1 MMPDLSLP
9 LGRQGRQDPH
19 FSDDETTRF
28 VFYWCL
34 LWVTLHYLAWPLW
47 QRRRVLGLIC
57 SPTPVERYRRRL
69 CRSQVYCSLAVLG
82 GLRLLLGCRWSA
94 QDLLYAYSD
103 EHQVLFSM
111 AIGHWL
117 VSVWEDLQNWTFLR
131 GGLSAKD
138 TQNGGDP
145 SYFLWQ
151 AYLVHHLVAAVAFA
165 CALRMRVCTGLAA
178 FGLIFELPV
187 LYMNHREFIVYA
199 EQPVEWFQD
208 IRQVELFWSTLILW
222 WRLAR
227 GVPTMVYI
235 YSLIFWS
242 EDLARLSNK
251 EAWTYHGMAIFF
263 SVLNWALAS
272 TYLGAWQKKDLEVAS
287 SAAATEF
294 EEKFRELLK
303 PDDEVQLAEK
313 EKKAEESSIA
323 QDIPEVVKK
332 PLMQVPPEMFAKAQG
347 EEGQLWLEIDNV
359 AYDLTEFLGKH
370 PGGDSILRKFAGK
383 DASKAFHKAK
393 HSMQA
398 KMQMQMY
405 CLGPMMKELKVYRMF
420 EHTTEVRTLFFR
432 FMQVSALLAAACW
445 MLPNSYYPSVRSLH
459 AETTMNRLLAPGLVF
474 TLGSSTLIM
483 PGRSRFNPA
492 NWTCGALYFAACFTS
507 LLVGLELARRPV
519 VSSTWPSGLEIGTV
533 LIFVVEELLIHLDA
547 EGWKFLFW
555 RRNTLAAALVIL
567 SWHWRGATLDMVDQS
582 PEHALGGALIGISVP
597 MLCRLGSSN
606 QEAVMDQAF
615 QGLALTSFFC
625 FPCLLYLLM
634 PETDG
639 IRTLVSHA
647 WESWTINTLVMA
659 FGASISALVFV
670 ALVLS
675 DACNSGGKMA
685 SRTVGIMF
693 SLAALLRSGFSSW
706 RWLLRLAWYTLIG
719 TLGLRNVAVLNDQ
732 QEKGKLGEVG
742 VEKIAV
748 RASLE
753 LFYLV
758 LGALIWQVLQG
769 SMKYV
774 VNALMPQELQF
785 YAPWLPFFELGE
797 DVDIGVAAYY
807 APKEALKS
815 KDGPQHFVCSMRHM
829 DTAHPEGQRDL
840 QLQRNTAREMWM
852 KCKDTSIG
860 GLVANVNCFFP
871 RLSGST
877 HCKEINLSGW
887 VSSEAA
893 EAWSAKHSGLPGVQS
908 QSSRGQMR
916 TLGSMQAI
924 LKPHGEIR
932 HQDRCSSCARLSESE
947 TLGEKA
953 PERCRY
959 CGKKNYGYPFF

>member
-1 MMPDLSLP
+1 
-9 LGRQGRQDPH
+9 
-19 FSDDETTRF
+19 
-28 VFYWCL
+28 
-34 LWVTLHYLAWPLW
+34 
-47 QRRRVLGLIC
+47 
-57 SPTPVERYRRRL
+57 
-69 CRSQVYCSLAVLG
+69 
-82 GLRLLLGCRWSA
+82 
-94 QDLLYAYSD
+94 
-103 EHQVLFSM
+103 
-111 AIGHWL
+111 
-117 VSVWEDLQNWTFLR
+117 
-131 GGLSAKD
+131 
-138 TQNGGDP
+138 
-145 SYFLWQ
+145 
-151 AYLVHHLVAAVAFA
+151 
-165 CALRMRVCTGLAA
+165 
-178 FGLIFELPV
+178 
-187 LYMNHREFIVYA
+187 
-199 EQPVEWFQD
+199 
-208 IRQVELFWSTLILW
+208 
-222 WRLAR
+222 
-227 GVPTMVYI
+227 
-235 YSLIFWS
+235 
-242 EDLARLSNK
+242 
-251 EAWTYHGMAIFF
+251 
-263 SVLNWALAS
+263 
-272 TYLGAWQKKDLEVAS
+272 
-287 SAAATEF
+287 
-294 EEKFRELLK
+294 
-303 PDDEVQLAEK
+303 
-313 EKKAEESSIA
+313 
-323 QDIPEVVKK
+323 
-332 PLMQVPPEMFAKAQG
+332 
-347 EEGQLWLEIDNV
+347 
-359 AYDLTEFLGKH
+359 
-370 PGGDSILRKFAGK
+370 
-383 DASKAFHKAK
+383 
-393 HSMQA
+393 
-398 KMQMQMY
+398 
-405 CLGPMMKELKVYRMF
+405 
-420 EHTTEVRTLFFR
+420 
-432 FMQVSALLAAACW
+432 
-445 MLPNSYYPSVRSLH
+445 
-459 AETTMNRLLAPGLVF
+459 
-474 TLGSSTLIM
+474 
-483 PGRSRFNPA
+483 
-492 NWTCGALYFAACFTS
+492 
-507 LLVGLELARRPV
+507 
-519 VSSTWPSGLEIGTV
+519 
-533 LIFVVEELLIHLDA
+533 
-547 EGWKFLFW
+547 
-555 RRNTLAAALVIL
+555 
-567 SWHWRGATLDMVDQS
+567 
-582 PEHALGGALIGISVP
+582 
-597 MLCRLGSSN
+597 
-606 QEAVMDQAF
+606 MDQAF

-647 WESWTINTLVMA
+647 WELWTINTLVMA

-693 SLAALLRSGFSSW
+693 SLAVLLRSGFSSW
-706 RWLLRLAWYTLIG
+706 RWLLWLAWYTLIG

-748 RASLE
+748 RASWE

-815 KDGPQHFVCSMRHM
+815 KDGPQHFVCSVRHM